1 VRRVSAISAVA
12 MYAPLS
18 AAAPA
23 QNAMMSGGSATLE
36 QILANKKGLLVKQ
49 TPRGCC
55 QECMGCEAKSEYKI
69 SNMDYQYMISGGFLE
84 EGTYGM
90 RDELYALESSS
101 FCMRCC
107 WRDGRAMTVEL
118 SQGAEEG
125 GAKLMSYDKPCGC
138 PLNMSIFIPTGD
150 DIAEVSCPCC
160 CFLPELAAVD
170 TAGKEQSRSKYVCD
184 HYCCVS
190 KFDYFEDGNKVYQM
204 RPDTCCCG
212 CCPTCKC
219 GRKVSIPYYFYDA
232 RTDERITDGE
242 DDDDRQPHI
251 RKVWA
256 GLRKECCT
264 TADTF
269 AVFFP
274 RDATPKRKAGLL
286 GLTFLLDFTVF
297 ERQGQDAA

>member
-1 VRRVSAISAVA
+1 
-12 MYAPLS
+12 
-18 AAAPA
+18 
-23 QNAMMSGGSATLE
+23 
-36 QILANKKGLLVKQ
+36 VKQ

-69 SNMDYQYMISGGFLE
+69 SNMDHQYMNTGGFLE
-84 EGTYGM
+84 EGSYSMT
-90 RDELYALESSS
+90 DELYALESSS

-125 GAKLMSYDKPCGC
+125 GQHLMSYEKPCGC
-138 PLNMSIFIPTGD
+138 PLNFSVPLGEDGGTAD
-150 DIAEVSCPCC
+150 CPCC
-160 CFLPELAAVD
+160 CFLPELAAND
-170 TAGKEQSRSKYVCD
+170 TDGNEQSHSKYVCD
-184 HYCCVS
+184 GYCCVS
-190 KFDYFEDGNKVYQM
+190 KFDYLEDGEEVY
-204 RPDTCCCG
+204 RLKPDTCCCG
-212 CCPTCKC
+212 CCPTCRC
-219 GRKVSIPYYFYDA
+219 GRKISIPYYFYDA
-232 RTDERITDGE
+232 NTGERITDGE
-242 DDDDRQPHI
+242 YDDERQPHI

-256 GLRKECCT
+256 GLRKECCS

-269 AVFFP
+269 AIFFP